1 MRIRPGSWFVSLAL
15 AGMSPGCRTA
25 PPDIAPAA
33 TTTAAVAS
41 GPDQEHGSANPPTP
55 IDWAGTGDCLDQ
67 LSLLHDM
74 ATQSRLEEA
83 HAPPFA
89 VAPATSASSLEWVR
103 GTAVPLIADLP
114 LDSYEDQAAATA
126 AAPCLLLVEQS
137 GDVRA
142 AQRVV
147 DFHTVASEYQS
158 GVRSEKNPDYDAAQ
172 ARLQEAERET
182 KRRGPGVLQV
192 GDPMLDLVGLVV
204 GGVIAAFGQVGNH
217 DDVDDALAALKET
230 PRSRDRPVY
239 RAYEFERSTV
249 RAGKEATIGVALR
262 DLRSGRMW
270 RSEVRQREMR
280 ELAVLEGLDPRDR
293 DYEQH
298 RTGAL
303 SRQEFEHWQRQPPQL
318 PMSALVA
325 ALVEQ
330 GGTEEGP
337 QTRDS
342 ELIAE
347 APSTVSPVDWLA
359 ATEEEDATGLP
370 PLAAL
375 APSAG
380 PATGST
386 RSKDPAPA
394 AQDAQLGM
402 ASRGAGRLG
411 TGVEPIQFAAAL
423 DPRVASVVRLEA
435 GSRRGNGIYVRPR
448 LVVTTLDLVDG
459 TSVIDVITDDG
470 EAALGLVVHTDAERG
485 LAVVHVPRAGRPAL
499 LSDGPASTSGQMVE
513 VLELIEAGQARRTRA
528 VFRGGIGA
536 PALQLELDAAA
547 ATSAGA
553 PVFLNG
559 RAIGLIAAR
568 EGAPAGDLVP
578 IEALDELLESEALA
592 ALH

>member
-1 MRIRPGSWFVSLAL
+1 MSLAL

-25 PPDIAPAA
+25 PPDIAPAT

-41 GPDQEHGSANPPTP
+41 GRSGTWPANPPTP

-359 ATEEEDATGLP
+359 APTEEKMRPGCPRLRRSRRARALP
-370 PLAAL
+370 RDRH
-375 APSAG
+375 APWTQR
-380 PATGST
+380 PRRKT
-386 RSKDPAPA
+386 RSSGWRRAAPGGSA
-394 AQDAQLGM
+394 RESSQSSSPLR
-402 ASRGAGRLG
+402 SIRGWRAWC
-411 TGVEPIQFAAAL
+411 
-423 DPRVASVVRLEA
+423 
-435 GSRRGNGIYVRPR
+435 GSRRGAAGATVSTSGRGWSSRRSIWS
-448 LVVTTLDLVDG
+448 TH

-528 VFRGGIGA
+528 VFRGGIA
-536 PALQLELDAAA
+536 ARLRSSWNSTPPQPPVRALQY
-547 ATSAGA
+547 S
-553 PVFLNG
+553 
-559 RAIGLIAAR
+559 
-568 EGAPAGDLVP
+568 
-578 IEALDELLESEALA
+578 
-592 ALH
+592 